1 MKRISTFL
9 LALITIAITHA
20 APVISYSGDT
30 LIIKVTQSGD
40 LEKNKF
46 TSQQLNVRNV
56 KLVTQND
63 YHLSTA
69 DITDF
74 FGADWATPT
83 FKKLTDL
90 NLALVNLANNN
101 NIYRLHNTRRINNG
115 GTLGTLVLPESLT
128 SFPANV
134 LDNNT
139 KWTKI
144 VFPNATKAIN
154 NEKTEI
160 AAYAFTGI
168 LSIKSVVIGTSIKA
182 IGNNAF
188 DQCKNITSLNFL
200 YGVKKIDA
208 HAFNGCTGLTSVI
221 LPESLTEIGVEA
233 FGACSNM
240 KSIRLPHSLKH
251 IRREAFANCSS
262 LTKIVIPASVE
273 TIERLAFDN
282 CIALTDVYVM
292 GTNTKCEN
300 QSFTPTSMTYGYYY
314 SGVGKGETVSITD
327 YRSSTG
333 KYTVLHYPQEAYNT
347 YVNLY
352 TRLIG
357 TPEYDRQT
365 TYGTWNN
372 KWVYDAEGNKLPT
385 IPDSYV
391 EAHGGEY
398 AGWWNFMLTK
408 ALKST
413 QTDERIVNGKWYTVC
428 FPFDLSE
435 EQICTTFGSSTEVC
449 EFSGAHIK
457 QDENGKDYLSLEFN
471 TSVKTMKAHH
481 PYMIHPGLYHAKYN
495 ILVDVATDADTQS
508 DNYQLKLQAQAV
520 TQTDERGNKYTFIG
534 NHTGGTTVPKYS
546 YYYYSGKET
555 TQWGNGFYKAY
566 RSDVTFTPHTAIIKL
581 DKDNGIS
588 ASKIAFFI
596 DLPSSDSKTT
606 DLRFPLGNTQPN
618 TNTAIHSHCIYTLQ
632 GQLVSK
638 DVERLSTLPA
648 GIYILNGKKHIE
660 TSAKLIVQDLL
671 ISSYFCTFI
680 V

>member
-83 FKKLTDL
+83 FKNLTDL

-233 FGACSNM
+233 F
-240 KSIRLPHSLKH
+240 K
-251 IRREAFANCSS
+251 
-262 LTKIVIPASVE
+262 
-273 TIERLAFDN
+273 
-282 CIALTDVYVM
+282 
-292 GTNTKCEN
+292 
-300 QSFTPTSMTYGYYY
+300 
-314 SGVGKGETVSITD
+314 
-327 YRSSTG
+327 
-333 KYTVLHYPQEAYNT
+333 
-347 YVNLY
+347 
-352 TRLIG
+352 
-357 TPEYDRQT
+357 
-365 TYGTWNN
+365 
-372 KWVYDAEGNKLPT
+372 
-385 IPDSYV
+385 
-391 EAHGGEY
+391 
-398 AGWWNFMLTK
+398 
-408 ALKST
+408 
-413 QTDERIVNGKWYTVC
+413 
-428 FPFDLSE
+428 
-435 EQICTTFGSSTEVC
+435 
-449 EFSGAHIK
+449 
-457 QDENGKDYLSLEFN
+457 
-471 TSVKTMKAHH
+471 
-481 PYMIHPGLYHAKYN
+481 
-495 ILVDVATDADTQS
+495 
-508 DNYQLKLQAQAV
+508 
-520 TQTDERGNKYTFIG
+520 
-534 NHTGGTTVPKYS
+534 
-546 YYYYSGKET
+546 
-555 TQWGNGFYKAY
+555 
-566 RSDVTFTPHTAIIKL
+566 
-581 DKDNGIS
+581 
-588 ASKIAFFI
+588 
-596 DLPSSDSKTT
+596 
-606 DLRFPLGNTQPN
+606 
-618 TNTAIHSHCIYTLQ
+618 HCIYNHRTTKTNQKYPSVNL
-632 GQLVSK
+632 
-638 DVERLSTLPA
+638 
-648 GIYILNGKKHIE
+648 
-660 TSAKLIVQDLL
+660 
-671 ISSYFCTFI
+671 
-680 V
+680 

>member
-1 MKRISTFL
+1 
-9 LALITIAITHA
+9 
-20 APVISYSGDT
+20 
-30 LIIKVTQSGD
+30 
-40 LEKNKF
+40 
-46 TSQQLNVRNV
+46 
-56 KLVTQND
+56 
-63 YHLSTA
+63 
-69 DITDF
+69 
-74 FGADWATPT
+74 
-83 FKKLTDL
+83 
-90 NLALVNLANNN
+90 
-101 NIYRLHNTRRINNG
+101 
-115 GTLGTLVLPESLT
+115 
-128 SFPANV
+128 
-134 LDNNT
+134 
-139 KWTKI
+139 
-144 VFPNATKAIN
+144 
-154 NEKTEI
+154 
-160 AAYAFTGI
+160 
-168 LSIKSVVIGTSIKA
+168 
-182 IGNNAF
+182 
-188 DQCKNITSLNFL
+188 
-200 YGVKKIDA
+200 
-208 HAFNGCTGLTSVI
+208 
-221 LPESLTEIGVEA
+221 
-233 FGACSNM
+233 M

-300 QSFTPTSMTYGYYY
+300 HSFTPTSMTYGYNY

-357 TPEYDRQT
+357 TPEYRNQT
-365 TYGTWNN
+365 MYREWDN
-372 KWVYDAEGNKLPT
+372 KWVYDANGNKWAT
-385 IPDSYV
+385 ADFGYF
-391 EAHGGEY
+391 ENQGGEY

-435 EQICTTFGSSTEVC
+435 EQICTTFGSATEVC

-457 QDENGKDYLSLEFN
+457 QDENEKDYLSLEFK
-471 TSVKTMKAHH
+471 TSVKNMKAHH
-481 PYMIHPGLYHAKYN
+481 PYMIHPGLHHVEYN
-495 ILVDVATDADTQS
+495 VFVDVTADDDSQADLYQAKLKAQS
-508 DNYQLKLQAQAV
+508 V

-534 NHTGGTTVPKYS
+534 NHTGGTTIPKYS

-555 TQWGNGFYKAY
+555 KQWPNGFYKAY
-566 RSDVTFTPHTAIIKL
+566 RSDVIFTPHTAIVKL

-596 DLPSSDSKTT
+596 DLPNSSSETT
-606 DLRFPLGNTQPN
+606 NLRFPLGNTQTN
-618 TNTAIHSHCIYTLQ
+618 TNTAIHSHGIYTLQ

-648 GIYILNGKKHIE
+648 GIYILNGKKHIV
-660 TSAKLIVQDLL
+660 K
-671 ISSYFCTFI
+671 
-680 V
+680 